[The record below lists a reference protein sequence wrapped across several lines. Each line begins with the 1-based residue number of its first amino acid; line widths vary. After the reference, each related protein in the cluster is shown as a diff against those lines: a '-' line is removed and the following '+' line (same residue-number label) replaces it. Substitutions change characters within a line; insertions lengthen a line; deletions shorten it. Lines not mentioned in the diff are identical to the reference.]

1 MMKEKQED
9 TIYIEDLDLLD
20 LPREIKD
27 IKIPKVSII
36 EGQASASVV
45 GNSVIAFTGN
55 VDGQN
60 RSDLKNAT
68 CLAQLAA
75 MKKHDPFT
83 DTENFYRFYT
93 TVLANIGFVIQGFDF
108 TKHEISGTTFT
119 VDKVVVEILQA
130 IATQDEVAL
139 VQASLDALKALSD
152 DDGRLRLF
160 STTSHSAEYANFML
174 GIATQE
180 ANGDVTFKVGVFKM
194 NSNQNN
200 VRFLWYSYSTSETN
214 LFKSSQ
220 TVLLNEDVYAQ
231 NRDTIIVKLGD
242 KAEQYIADL
251 EI

>member
-1 MMKEKQED
+1 MKGKQEGQ
-9 TIYIEDLDLLD
+9 TYIEDLELAD
-20 LPREIKD
+20 LPQGISD
-27 IKIPKVSII
+27 IQIPEVPFE

-45 GNSVIAFTGN
+45 GSSVIAFTGN
-55 VDGQN
+55 VGGTQRN
-60 RSDLKNAT
+60 DLKNAT

-75 MKKHDPFT
+75 MKQHDPFT

-119 VDKVVVEILQA
+119 VDKVVIEILQA

-160 STTSHSAEYANFML
+160 STSSHSAEYANFML

-180 ANGDVTFKVGVFKM
+180 ANGDVTFKVGAFKM

-200 VRFLWYSYSTSETN
+200 TRFLWFSYSTSETN

-220 TVLLNEDVYAQ
+220 TVLLNEDVYGQ
-231 NRDTIIVKLGD
+231 NRDAIIVKLGD